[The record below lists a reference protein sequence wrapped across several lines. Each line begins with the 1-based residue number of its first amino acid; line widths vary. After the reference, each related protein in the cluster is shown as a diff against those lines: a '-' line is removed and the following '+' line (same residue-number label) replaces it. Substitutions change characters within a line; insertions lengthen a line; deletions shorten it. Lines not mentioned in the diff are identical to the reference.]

1 MAATMEIAVSR
12 EPLSATTMPPL
23 PGLPARAGK
32 TIAENLAECA
42 PLVEGQTI
50 VSTFDKPVKPTGH
63 IAILQARAQVL
74 CEFVGG
80 RHDLFLVR
88 APHPPTYYYYLL
100 ARMSAYCLLQGN
112 LAPEFAVGKIT
123 GKEGTRFSGPARCFD
138 QEEDMMAAVA
148 SDAPSFKGCVIVIRY
163 AGPRAARR
171 PRSRSR

>member
-1 MAATMEIAVSR
+1 
-12 EPLSATTMPPL
+12 MPPL

-63 IAILQARAQVL
+63 IAILQVRAQVL
-74 CEFVGG
+74 CECVGG
-80 RHDLFLVR
+80 RHEYLKHHLLVK
-88 APHPPTYYYYLL
+88 APHPPTYYYYVL

-163 AGPRAARR
+163 AGPRATRR